1 MTFSPALP
9 LFGVEA
15 SLEVD
20 ASAAGVSFSEY
31 CQHQAS
37 VGNPD
42 ALTSLMFVVST
53 RPNQWVARE
62 DKYGVWDI
70 AVDSGRSY
78 LVGTNV
84 PLHSFLSSHTSYL
97 RPWQRIA
104 FRWALANPNQ
114 CLLLETFDRGLYWT
128 VEKRGEYVEFGLP
141 HQSQGGEKHW
151 ISRDGQTQVLVNV
164 D

>member
-37 VGNPD
+37 VGDPD
-42 ALTSLMFVVST
+42 ALTPLMFAVST
-53 RPNQWVARE
+53 RPNQWVTRE

-70 AVDSGRSY
+70 SIDCGRSY
-78 LVGTNV
+78 LVGMDV
-84 PLHSFLSSHTSYL
+84 PLHSFLSTHTTNL
-97 RPWQRIA
+97 RPWQRVA
-104 FRWALANPNQ
+104 FRWALANPEK
-114 CLLLETFDRGLYWT
+114 CLQLETFDRGLYWT
-128 VEKRGEYVEFGLP
+128 VEKRSEYVEFGLP
-141 HQSQGGEKHW
+141 HQTQGGEKHW
-151 ISRDGQTQVLVNV
+151 ISRDGQTRVLVNV

>member
-31 CQHQAS
+31 CQQQSALGDS
-37 VGNPD
+37 D
-42 ALTSLMFVVST
+42 AIPSLRFVIST
-53 RPNQWVARE
+53 RPNQWVGRE

-70 AVDSGRSY
+70 SIDCGRSY
-78 LVGTNV
+78 LVGMDV
-84 PLHSFLSSHTSYL
+84 PLASFLSTHTRDL
-97 RPWQRIA
+97 RPWQRVS
-104 FRWALANPNQ
+104 FRWALANPDQ
-114 CLLLETFDRGLYWT
+114 CLQLETFDRGLYWT

-141 HQSQGGEKHW
+141 HQTQGGEKHW
-151 ISRDGQTQVLVNV
+151 ISRDGQTRVLVNV

>member
-1 MTFSPALP
+1 MSFSPALP

-15 SLEVD
+15 SLDVD

-37 VGNPD
+37 LGDSD
-42 ALTSLMFVVST
+42 AIHSLLFVVST
-53 RPNQWVARE
+53 RPNQWVGRE

-78 LVGTNV
+78 LVGKDV
-84 PLHSFLSSHTSYL
+84 PLRSFLSTHTSKL
-97 RPWQRIA
+97 RPWQRLA

-114 CLLLETFDRGLYWT
+114 CLQIETFDRGLYWT